1 MLKVQVEGQME
12 KVQPFLSE
20 LKQCSQIELLK
31 DETKLHE
38 EEGIRVTCYVD
49 HNPENRV
56 KMVKLSTM
64 DGIKIQIP
72 LMDLIQV
79 EMDEGKKIIAGRSFD
94 IFGV

>member
-20 LKQCSQIELLK
+20 LKQRSQIELLK
-31 DETKLHE
+31 DETKLYE
-38 EEGIRVTCYVD
+38 EEGIRVICYVE

-56 KMVKLSTM
+56 KMVQLSTI
-64 DGIKIQIP
+64 DGTEIQLP

-94 IFGV
+94 IFGA